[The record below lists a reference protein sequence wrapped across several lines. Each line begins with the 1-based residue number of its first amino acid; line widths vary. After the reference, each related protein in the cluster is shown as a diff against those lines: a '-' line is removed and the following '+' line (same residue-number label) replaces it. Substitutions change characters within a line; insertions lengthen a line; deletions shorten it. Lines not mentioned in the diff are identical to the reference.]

1 MQIESL
7 KIFCDVIE
15 TQSFSKAASL
25 NYISQS
31 AVSQQI
37 RGLEEKYDRRL
48 IERGK
53 RSLAPTQAGQVL
65 YQGAK
70 DLLERFR
77 LVENRLQV
85 LSNAIAGTLRV
96 ATIYTVGLHELPS
109 YLKEFLRR
117 YPSANVHLEYARAN
131 RIYDEVAGNSVDLG
145 IVAYP
150 VRRSGID
157 VLPFREDQLVIICH
171 PDHPLARQRKVEFR
185 KLSRQRFVAFEKDIP
200 TRRAVDRV
208 LRRQGVVLDIVMEFD
223 NVETIKRAVEI
234 NAGLAIVPALTVEAE
249 VQAGTLRTVEFARG
263 QITRQLGILVKKGRE
278 RTAVLERFVALL
290 QGKDAAEPVEP
301 VEPAG
306 AARQAGE
313 GS

>member
-1 MQIESL
+1 MQLETL

-53 RSLAPTQAGQVL
+53 RSLAPTPAGQIL

-85 LSNAIAGTLRV
+85 LSNAVAGTLRV
-96 ATIYTVGLHELPS
+96 ATVYTVGLHELPP
-109 YLKEFLRR
+109 YVKEFLRR
-117 YPSANVHLEYARAN
+117 YPAANVHLEYVRAN
-131 RIYDEVAGNSVDLG
+131 KIYDEVASNTVDLG

-150 VRRSGID
+150 VRRSGIE
-157 VLPFREDQLVIICH
+157 VIPWREDNLVLIAH
-171 PDHPLARQRKVEFR
+171 PEHPLARHRKIDFR
-185 KLSRQRFVAFEKDIP
+185 KLAHVRFVAFEKDIP
-200 TRRAVDRV
+200 TRRATDRV
-208 LRRQGVVLDIVMEFD
+208 LRGQGVSVDIVMEFD

-234 NAGLAIVPALTVEAE
+234 NAGVAIVPALTVDSE
-249 VQAGTLRTVEFARG
+249 VQAGSIRAVEFTRG
-263 QITRQLGILVKKGRE
+263 AITRQLGILVKKGKE
-278 RTAVLERFVALL
+278 RTVTLEKFVELL
-290 QGKDAAEPVEP
+290 QERDPLDSSARSKEAA
-301 VEPAG
+301 AG
-306 AARQAGE
+306 AE
-313 GS
+313 

>member
-1 MQIESL
+1 MQLETL

-37 RGLEEKYDRRL
+37 RGLEDKYDRRL

-53 RSLAPTQAGQVL
+53 RSLAPTQAGQIL
-65 YQGAK
+65 YQGSK

-85 LSNAIAGTLRV
+85 LSNAIAGPLRV
-96 ATIYTVGLHELPS
+96 AVIYTVGLHELPPFV
-109 YLKEFLRR
+109 KEFLRR
-117 YPSANVHLEYARAN
+117 YHSANIHIEYDRAN
-131 RIYDEVAGNSVDLG
+131 RIYDSVAANAVDLG

-157 VLPFREDQLVIICH
+157 ILPFREDQLVLIVH
-171 PDHPLARQRKVEFR
+171 PEHPLAKHRRVEIR
-185 KLSRQRFVAFEKDIP
+185 KLAGQRFVAFEKDIP

-208 LRRQGVVLDIVMEFD
+208 LRRQGVAVDIVMEFD

-249 VQAGTLRTVEFARG
+249 VRNGTLLAIDFPRG
-263 QITRQLGILVKKGRE
+263 AFLRQVGILVKKGKE
-278 RTAVLERFVALL
+278 RTAVMEKFITLL
-290 QGKDAAEPVEP
+290 QGKDGFEVPSRLRESS
-301 VEPAG
+301 E
-306 AARQAGE
+306 E
-313 GS
+313 S

>member
-1 MQIESL
+1 MQLETL

-53 RSLAPTQAGQVL
+53 RSLAPTQAGQIL

-96 ATIYTVGLHELPS
+96 ATIYTVGLHELPP
-109 YLKEFLRR
+109 YVKEFLRR
-117 YPSANVHLEYARAN
+117 YPSANVHLEYVRAN
-131 RIYDEVAGNSVDLG
+131 KIYDEVAANTVDLG

-150 VRRSGID
+150 VRRSGIE
-157 VLPFREDQLVIICH
+157 VIPFREDCLVVIAH
-171 PDHPLARQRKVEFR
+171 PDHPLAKYRKIEFR
-185 KLSRQRFVAFEKDIP
+185 KLSHARFVAFEKDIP
-200 TRRAVDRV
+200 TRRATDRV
-208 LRRQGVVLDIVMEFD
+208 LRSQGVAVDIVMEFD

-234 NAGLAIVPALTVEAE
+234 NAGVAIVPALTVESE
-249 VQAGTLRTVEFARG
+249 VKAGTLRVIEFTRG
-263 QITRQLGILVKKGRE
+263 AITRQLGILVKKGKE
-278 RTAVLERFVALL
+278 RTVVIEKFIALL
-290 QGKDAAEPVEP
+290 QGKDPL
-301 VEPAG
+301 EPAG
-306 AARQAGE
+306 RAKDSDAE
-313 GS
+313 E

>member
-1 MQIESL
+1 MQIETL

-37 RGLEEKYDRRL
+37 RGLEEKYDRKL

-53 RSLAPTQAGQVL
+53 RSLAPTQAGHVL

-96 ATIYTVGLHELPS
+96 ATIYSVGLHELPP

-117 YPSANVHLEYARAN
+117 YPSANIHLEYGRAN
-131 RIYDEVAGNSVDLG
+131 KIYDDVAAN
-145 IVAYP
+145 
-150 VRRSGID
+150 
-157 VLPFREDQLVIICH
+157 
-171 PDHPLARQRKVEFR
+171 
-185 KLSRQRFVAFEKDIP
+185 
-200 TRRAVDRV
+200 
-208 LRRQGVVLDIVMEFD
+208 
-223 NVETIKRAVEI
+223 
-234 NAGLAIVPALTVEAE
+234 
-249 VQAGTLRTVEFARG
+249 
-263 QITRQLGILVKKGRE
+263 
-278 RTAVLERFVALL
+278 
-290 QGKDAAEPVEP
+290 
-301 VEPAG
+301 
-306 AARQAGE
+306 
-313 GS
+313 

>member
-1 MQIESL
+1 MQIETL

-37 RGLEEKYDRRL
+37 RGLEEKYDRKL

-53 RSLAPTQAGQVL
+53 RSLAPTQAGQLL

-96 ATIYTVGLHELPS
+96 ATIYSVGLHELPP
-109 YLKEFLRR
+109 YLKDFLRR
-117 YPSANVHLEYARAN
+117 YPSANIHLEYGRAN
-131 RIYDEVAGNSVDLG
+131 KIYDEVAASSVDLG

-150 VRRSGID
+150 VRRSGLEI
-157 VLPFREDQLVIICH
+157 LPFREDALVVIAH
-171 PDHPLARQRKVEFR
+171 PDHPLSRFKKIEMK
-185 KLSRQRFVAFEKDIP
+185 KLMRARFVAFEKDVP
-200 TRRAVDRV
+200 TRRAVDRM
-208 LRRQGVVLDIVMEFD
+208 LRRQGVPVDIIMEFD
-223 NVETIKRAVEI
+223 NIETIKRAVEI
-234 NAGLAIVPALTVEAE
+234 NAGISIVPALTVESE
-249 VQAGTLRTVEFARG
+249 VQAGSLRAIEFSRG
-263 QITRQLGILVKKGRE
+263 GIARQLGILVKKGKE
-278 RTAVLERFVALL
+278 RTQVMEKFIALL
-290 QGKDAAEPVEP
+290 QGKDEPEP
-301 VEPAG
+301 PI
-306 AARQAGE
+306 E
-313 GS
+313 GKDEEE

>member
-1 MQIESL
+1 MQIETL

-37 RGLEEKYDRRL
+37 RGLEEKYDRKL

-53 RSLAPTQAGQVL
+53 RSLSPTQAGQVL

-96 ATIYTVGLHELPS
+96 ATIYSVGLHELPPF
-109 YLKEFLRR
+109 LKEFLRR
-117 YPSANVHLEYARAN
+117 YPSANIHLEYGRAN
-131 RIYDEVAGNSVDLG
+131 KIYDEVAANTVDIG

-150 VRRSGID
+150 VRRSGLDI
-157 VLPFREDQLVIICH
+157 LPFREDQLVVIV
-171 PDHPLARQRKVEFR
+171 PPEHPLARFKKIDMK
-185 KLSRQRFVAFEKDIP
+185 KLARQKFVAFEKDVP
-200 TRRAVDRV
+200 TRRAVDRM
-208 LRRQGVVLDIVMEFD
+208 LRRQSVPVDVVMEFD
-223 NVETIKRAVEI
+223 NIETIKRAVEI
-234 NAGLAIVPALTVEAE
+234 SAGISIVPSHTIESELA
-249 VQAGTLRTVEFARG
+249 AGTLRMLEFSRG
-263 QITRQLGILVKKGRE
+263 GMTRQLGILVKKGKE
-278 RTAVLERFVALL
+278 RTQVMEKFISLL
-290 QGKDAAEPVEP
+290 QGKEPL
-301 VEPAG
+301 EPATE
-306 AARQAGE
+306 REDAGE
-313 GS
+313 GDPES